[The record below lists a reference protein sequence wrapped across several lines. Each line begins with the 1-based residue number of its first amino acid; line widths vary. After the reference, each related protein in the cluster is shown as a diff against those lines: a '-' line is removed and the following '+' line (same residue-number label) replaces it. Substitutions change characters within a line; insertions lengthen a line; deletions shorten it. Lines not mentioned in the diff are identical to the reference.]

1 MKGGVMMKFSEVFEK
16 LLSQSDGETSVSESI
31 AKSIA
36 DKAAN
41 GDINA
46 VKFLRDMMDDKS
58 EPLNEIKITI
68 IGE

>member
-1 MKGGVMMKFSEVFEK
+1 MKFSEVFEK

>member
-1 MKGGVMMKFSEVFEK
+1 MMKFSEVFEK